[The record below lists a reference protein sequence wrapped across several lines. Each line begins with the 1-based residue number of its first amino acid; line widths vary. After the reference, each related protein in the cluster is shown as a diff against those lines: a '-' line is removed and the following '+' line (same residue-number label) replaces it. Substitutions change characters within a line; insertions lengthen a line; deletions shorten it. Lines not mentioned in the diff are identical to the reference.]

1 MYSKILKVAVLLAIL
16 LFPLGCKKEVSPT
29 VVKATVVDYYTQEPL
44 AGVSVFAEKWHADQG
59 RYELL
64 SIIYTD
70 TKGYFEFGGESN
82 PDFVLR
88 EMRKSGYLIKDNTI
102 YDSFT
107 NFETGK
113 VNEGIIPLIPLD
125 SWLSLTVNKVSPGKS
140 KIYLS
145 VFSHILNSEIRAS
158 QGRVPLMRDELEL
171 TEGQT
176 YTQFP
181 LVASNEML
189 TIHWDFKPLTP
200 WSPFS
205 TPFRDSIFVTRGDTS
220 AVTITY

>member
-16 LFPLGCKKEVSPT
+16 LFPLGCKKEEST
-29 VVKATVVDYYTQEPL
+29 ILKGTIIDFYTNEPL
-44 AGVSVFAEKWHADQG
+44 QGAAIFIMKWHKTDEQ
-59 RYELL
+59 YQLFKIL
-64 SIIYTD
+64 SSD
-70 TKGYFEFGGESN
+70 ANGNFEFVEEDNLDFYIGEIHKQGYIVKHSN
-82 PDFVLR
+82 I
-88 EMRKSGYLIKDNTI
+88 SNY
-102 YDSFT
+102 
-107 NFETGK
+107 TGK
-113 VNEGIIPLIPLD
+113 IKRGEINESIIPLVPFD

-158 QGRVPLMRDELEL
+158 QGRVSLMKDELEL